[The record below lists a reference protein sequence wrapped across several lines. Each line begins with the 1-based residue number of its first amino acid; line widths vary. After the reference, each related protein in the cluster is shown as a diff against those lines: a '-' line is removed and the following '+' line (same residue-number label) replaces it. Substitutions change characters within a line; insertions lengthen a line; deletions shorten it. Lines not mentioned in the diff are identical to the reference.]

1 MNALFSALGV
11 IFGKLMFFI
20 YNTIGFHNYVI
31 SLILFTIVYKLIL
44 LPLSIKQMKNTQKM
58 QEVQPELMRLQ
69 ERYKHDKEKL
79 NEMTMK
85 FYQEKGYNPTSGCL
99 PLLIQFPI
107 IFALFFVIRMPMTY
121 MLELPAKAVGEM
133 VIASVEKGEFS
144 KDTLKNKNY
153 DAIKDNPIDVYMAYN
168 TSDPYFEIR
177 LIESYKKHP
186 EIIDENPTL
195 KEEQKELLKNF
206 DLRMFNVF
214 NLGVQ
219 PSLDPNK
226 IKSDPGVYVPALIL
240 LLIAVVVSYFTSRL
254 MMPNATQKKDP
265 KDKKAKDPSGC
276 AGKSMLYM
284 GPIMTLWIGTNAP
297 SGLAFYWIINS
308 VLSYVQHVL
317 MNTKFKKDKE
327 GSEVAKVSNKGS
339 KNS

>member
-1 MNALFSALGV
+1 MQALLSALGV

-44 LPLSIKQMKNTQKM
+44 LPLSIKQMRNTQKM
-58 QEVQPELMRLQ
+58 QEFQPELQRLQ
-69 ERYKHDKEKL
+69 ERYKNDKEKL

-107 IFALFFVIRMPMTY
+107 IIALFYVIRMPMTY

-133 VIASVEKGEFS
+133 VIASVEKGELS

-168 TSDPYFEIR
+168 SSDAYFEIR

-186 EIIDENPTL
+186 EIIDNNPTL
-195 KEEQKELLKNF
+195 TEDKKELLKNF
-206 DLRMFNVF
+206 DLKMFNIF

-219 PSLDPNK
+219 PSLNPSI
-226 IKSDPGVYVPALIL
+226 IKEDPGAYVPALIL
-240 LLIAVVVSYFTSRL
+240 LIIAVVVSYFTSLL
-254 MMPNATQKKDP
+254 MMPNARQKKDP

-284 GPIMTLWIGTNAP
+284 GPIMTLWIGTIAP

-327 GSEVAKVSNKGS
+327 GSEVAKVGSKGS
-339 KNS
+339 KDG

>member
-284 GPIMTLWIGTNAP
+284 GPIMTLWIGTKAP

-308 VLSYVQHVL
+308 VLSYLQHL
-317 MNTKFKKDKE
+317 LLNIKFKKEKE
-327 GSEVAKVSNKGS
+327 GIEVAKVSNKGS